1 MAQYDLSSR
10 IGSCLDRHLVFPILE
25 FLSERGV
32 SMQSL
37 ILNAKTKIHKTSTII
52 NNIKL
57 KGRVRDFICKGF
69 YYARQTVIGLKEMT

>member
-32 SMQSL
+32 SMQLL
-37 ILNAKTKIHKTSTII
+37 ILNAKTKIHSTSTII

-57 KGRVRDFICKGF
+57 RGRVRDFICKGF
-69 YYARQTVIGLKEMT
+69 YYARQAVIALEEMT

>member
-1 MAQYDLSSR
+1 
-10 IGSCLDRHLVFPILE
+10 
-25 FLSERGV
+25 
-32 SMQSL
+32 MQSL

-57 KGRVRDFICKGF
+57 RGRVRDFICKGF